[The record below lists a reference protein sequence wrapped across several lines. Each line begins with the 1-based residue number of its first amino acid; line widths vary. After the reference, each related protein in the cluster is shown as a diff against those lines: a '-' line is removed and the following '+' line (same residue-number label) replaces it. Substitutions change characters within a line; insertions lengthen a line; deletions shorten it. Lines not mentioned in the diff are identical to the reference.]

1 MTIALV
7 LTTLVATVAVAL
19 GSAKVASAS
28 AAKVRAQAA
37 ADAAALAAVA
47 TSVPGRAGDPQ
58 ATAARFAQ
66 LNEAELVY
74 CWCVAGDTAMQVRV
88 ESDGMVATARAVFDP
103 ELLKPA
109 DVAFG
114 LHPQLA
120 AAVHELLRHT
130 DGRVAVTSG
139 WRSTAEQRELW
150 SDALA
155 RYGTPEAA
163 DDWVARPGTSA
174 HERGLAIDLAGDLD
188 LAVEV
193 IERLRLPLE
202 RTLVHEPWHFELIG
216 RSS

>member
-1 MTIALV
+1 MTIALL
-7 LTTLVATVAVAL
+7 LTTLVATVAVAI
-19 GSAKVASAS
+19 GSANVASAS
-28 AAKVRAQAA
+28 AERLRAQTA

-47 TSVPGRAGDPQ
+47 TSVPGRVGDPE
-58 ATAARFAQ
+58 ALAARFAQ
-66 LNEAELVY
+66 LNAAKLVY
-74 CWCVAGDTAMQVRV
+74 CWCIAGDTAMQVRV
-88 ESDGMVATARAVFDP
+88 EIDGMVATARAVFDP

-109 DVAFG
+109 NVAFG

-120 AAVHELLRHT
+120 AALHELLRHT

-139 WRSTAEQRELW
+139 WRSTAEQRGLW
-150 SDALA
+150 NDALA
-155 RYGTPEAA
+155 RYGSPEAA

-193 IERLRLPLE
+193 IERLGLPLA
-202 RTLVHEPWHFELIG
+202 RTLVHEPWHFELDG